1 MDIPNL
7 QFLKLGGSLITEKDR
22 PRTARL
28 ETLERLAEEIVA
40 ARRRAP
46 DLHLVLGHGS
56 GSFGHI
62 PARRYGTRQGVH
74 TLQEWQGFVEVWRE
88 AAGLNRLVVDACL
101 ALNLPVIG
109 FPPSAGATTR
119 NGQVVSW
126 DIQPLR
132 QALQAGLI
140 PVVFGD
146 VVFDLARGGTI
157 LSTEDVFAYLAPA
170 LRPRRIL
177 LAGRE
182 AGVYRDFPACTG
194 LVEVIH
200 PGIWEE
206 LSQAVSGS
214 AAPDVTGGM
223 LAKVAQSLELV
234 QRIPGLEVSIFSGEQ
249 PGLIEAALCGATP
262 GTLVRGQ

>member
-1 MDIPNL
+1 MDYPNL

-28 ETLERLAEEIVA
+28 EMLERLAEEIA
-40 ARRRAP
+40 TARQRLP
-46 DLHLVLGHGS
+46 DLQLVLGHGS
-56 GSFGHI
+56 GSFGHV
-62 PARRYGTRQGVH
+62 PARRYGTRQGVR
-74 TLQEWQGFVEVWRE
+74 TAQEWLGFVEVWRE

-126 DIQPLR
+126 DLQPLR
-132 QALQAGLI
+132 RALQAGLI

-146 VVFDLARGGTI
+146 VVFDLATGGTI
-157 LSTEDVFAYLAPA
+157 LSTEDVFAHLAPE

-182 AGVYRDFPACTG
+182 AGVYRDFPVCAEM
-194 LVEVIH
+194 VEVIH
-200 PGIWEE
+200 PGNWEE
-206 LSQAVSGS
+206 LSQAVGGS

-223 LAKVAQSLELV
+223 LAKVAQSLELA
-234 QRIPGLEVSIFSGEQ
+234 QRIPGLEVCIFSGEQ
-249 PGLIEAALCGATP
+249 PGLVEAALCGAAP
-262 GTLVRGQ
+262 GTRVRGV